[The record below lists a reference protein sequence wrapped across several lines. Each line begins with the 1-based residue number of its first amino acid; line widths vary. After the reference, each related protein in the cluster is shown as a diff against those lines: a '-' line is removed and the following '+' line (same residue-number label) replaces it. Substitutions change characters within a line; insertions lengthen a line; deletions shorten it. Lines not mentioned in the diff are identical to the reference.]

1 MPLVTSSDMPKKAQ
15 KAGLSPVLLFMVAM
29 ALLMVMS
36 FAIAPSLLFPLSAFL
51 AMAAVTHLLGVRLYE
66 DLRQAIDRNG

>member
-1 MPLVTSSDMPKKAQ
+1 MTLVTSSDASEKGRKT
-15 KAGLSPVLLFMVAM
+15 GLSPVLLFMVAM

-36 FAIAPSLLFPLSAFL
+36 FAIAPSLLLPLSAFL
-51 AMAAVTHLLGVRLYE
+51 AMAAATHLLGVRLYE

>member
-1 MPLVTSSDMPKKAQ
+1 MPFVTSSNAPEKGQ
-15 KAGLSPVLLFMVAM
+15 KTGLSPVVLFMVAM

-36 FAIAPSLLFPLSAFL
+36 FAIAPSLLLPLSAFIT
-51 AMAAVTHLLGVRLYE
+51 MAAVTHLLGARLFE

>member
-1 MPLVTSSDMPKKAQ
+1 MAFVTASDTPEKVH
-15 KAGLSPVLLFMVAM
+15 KAGLSPVLLFMVAI

-36 FAIAPSLLFPLSAFL
+36 FAIAPSLLLPLSAFL

-66 DLRQAIDRNG
+66 DLRQAIDRDG

>member
-1 MPLVTSSDMPKKAQ
+1 MPFVTSSHAPEKGRKT
-15 KAGLSPVLLFMVAM
+15 GLSPVLLFMVAM

-36 FAIAPSLLFPLSAFL
+36 FAIAPSMLLPLSAFL